1 MREESSVF
9 INWLLEE
16 KGISKKSAHDY
27 ASRLR
32 RATQLLEKNEL
43 DVNALGE
50 LEKIDNFKTL
60 SVSVKSQVRRTV
72 RLYLEYHGKNLD

>member
-50 LEKIDNFKTL
+50 LEKN
-60 SVSVKSQVRRTV
+60 R
-72 RLYLEYHGKNLD
+72 